1 MAERLPIPEEGT
13 QAPPIEA
20 AITGDGTFD
29 LAAHHGEW
37 VVVYFYPRANTP
49 G

>member
-1 MAERLPIPEEGT
+1 MPDSVTPEAG
-13 QAPPIEA
+13 QSAPPIEA
-20 AITGDGTFD
+20 SITGGGTFRLSD
-29 LAAHHGEW
+29 HLGEW